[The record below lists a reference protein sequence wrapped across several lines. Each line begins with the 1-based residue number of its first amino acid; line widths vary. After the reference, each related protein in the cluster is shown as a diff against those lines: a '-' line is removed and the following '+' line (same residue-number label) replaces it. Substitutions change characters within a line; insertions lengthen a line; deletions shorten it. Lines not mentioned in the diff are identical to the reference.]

1 MMKEKLSFVF
11 FLCVVLGIGTPAF
24 SQQGRIYI
32 SPNNDGVQDQLEVPL
47 SITDKRYIKEWQF
60 IVENE
65 SNDVVRRIGNKISH
79 PEKLTFKNFFNR
91 LFAEKKG
98 VDVPNSVIWDGS
110 LDSGEIAPDGL
121 YFYYLTATDDNGNV
135 STTKHYE
142 VVVDNTPPV
151 VNLAQP
157 VSDDDKI
164 FGEGRKQE
172 FNVEQFGSQ
181 EELWTGSFLDT
192 AGTAVRSFTWKSD
205 SPASFSW
212 DGRDDQGVPVADGVY
227 SYDITATDLAGNRA
241 PLTQIANIIYSAE
254 KPSTNILIN
263 GSRYFSPNGDTVQD
277 TMLFDV
283 TIPMGSGAAA
293 ASSGTGAIAGAVAA
307 GNRLVHWK
315 IDIAN
320 TYGTVVRT
328 FSGEDNPPV
337 VLFFDGTDDNGN
349 ILPNGSYQAIITAG
363 YSNGYE
369 TPVLR
374 SPIFVLDT
382 EAPSAV
388 VRSDSAIFSPDG
400 DGRLDTLKIYQE
412 ASLEK
417 EWKGEIVDSNGRV
430 VRTYIFGGLPSE
442 SFLWEGLDSQGRLC
456 DDGTYT
462 YRLSSTDQAGNKGQA
477 LSQPFELN
485 TGTTE
490 VILTV
495 QPSVFSPNGD
505 GVQDAVVLTPVI
517 KSKSGIASYD
527 LHIKDAAG
535 TTVKTFSGTGSLP
548 ARISWNGLSDSGERC
563 GDGTYSAILET
574 VSKNGSMAKTLSQPF
589 TMDTVAPEV
598 SVSTEYLLFSPD
610 GDGNKDVVNFTVD
623 SSFEEKWIG
632 RIESASGALVQ
643 ELVWEGKAQSFQWD
657 GTNDSGN
664 LVEDGRYKLTISS
677 QDAAGNKAVATIS
690 GLQVDTRQGKV
701 YLTAEQNTISPNG
714 DGFKDQQKFTIRL
727 TLTEGIE
734 SWHFDIKNASGAVV
748 RSWNQDDYKDVPS
761 TIVWDGLSAAS
772 IPVEGSLTG
781 NITINYAK
789 GTVLTATTAPFV
801 SSVTPPQLTVRTAP
815 EYFSPDNDGV
825 DDDLYISLGAV
836 SAVSFKSWSFQVY
849 DPENGKVFWSRT
861 GSGTVTERLVWD
873 GRGNNGE
880 LVQSATDYP
889 FVFSVSDELG
899 MSSEV
904 AGLISVDVLVL
915 RVGDVLKMQ
924 VPSIIFRSDK
934 ADFVGKDEDPMK
946 GLDQSVIDNN
956 IRVLKR
962 IAEILNKFKEYTVR
976 IEGHANNVTGTE
988 AEETS
993 TANGNIPLVPLSEAR
1008 AETVR
1013 KMLIEFGVSAHRL
1026 STVGMG
1032 GRSPVVPH
1040 GDRDNWWKNRRV
1052 EFILNK

>member
-1 MMKEKLSFVF
+1 MMKGNRSFVF
-11 FLCVVLGIGTPAF
+11 FLCVVLGMSFPAF
-24 SQQGRIYI
+24 SQKGRIYI

-60 IVENE
+60 IVENQ

-79 PEKLTFKNFFNR
+79 PEKITVKNFFSR
-91 LFAEKKG
+91 LFSEKKG
-98 VDVPNSVIWDGS
+98 VDVPDTVIWDGS
-110 LDSGEIAPDGL
+110 LDSGEIASDGI
-121 YFYYLTATDDNGNV
+121 YFYYLTAIDDNGNV
-135 STTKHYE
+135 NTTKKYE
-142 VVVDNTPPV
+142 VAVDNTPPV

-164 FGEGRKQE
+164 FGEGRKLE

-181 EELWTGSFLDT
+181 EEVWTGSFLDT
-192 AGTAVRSFTWKSD
+192 AGAVVRTFTWKANG
-205 SPASFSW
+205 PESFSW
-212 DGRDDQGVPVADGVY
+212 DGRDDHGIPVSDGVY
-227 SYDITATDLAGNRA
+227 IYNITATDLAGNTA
-241 PLTQIANIIYSAE
+241 PLTQITNIIYSAE
-254 KPSTNILIN
+254 KPSTNILVN
-263 GSRYFSPNGDTVQD
+263 GSRYFSPNGDSVQD

-283 TIPMGSGAAA
+283 TIPAGSGAPAG
-293 ASSGTGAIAGAVAA
+293 SRGETG

-315 IDIAN
+315 IDIAS
-320 TYGTVVRT
+320 TSGTVVRT
-328 FSGEDNPPV
+328 FSGEENPPV
-337 VLFFDGTDDNGN
+337 VLLFDGTDGNGRV
-349 ILPNGSYQAIITAG
+349 LADGSYQAIVSAG

-369 TPVLR
+369 TPALR
-374 SPIFVLDT
+374 SPVFIVDT
-382 EAPSAV
+382 EAPSAT

-400 DGRLDTLKIYQE
+400 DGRLDTLRIYQE

-417 EWKGEIVDSNGRV
+417 EWKGEIVDESGRV
-430 VRTYIFGGLPSE
+430 VRTYSFGGHPSE

-456 DDGTYT
+456 NDGSYT
-462 YRLSSTDQAGNKGQA
+462 YRLSSTDQAGNKGQTV
-477 LSQPFELN
+477 SQAFELN

-495 QPSVFSPNGD
+495 QPPAFSPNGD

-517 KSKSGIASYD
+517 KSNSGIASYD
-527 LHIKDAAG
+527 LQIKDASGA
-535 TTVKTFSGTGSLP
+535 TVKTFGGTGSLP
-548 ARISWNGLSDSGERC
+548 SRISWNGLADNGERC
-563 GDGTYSAILET
+563 GDGTYSAVLET
-574 VSKNGSMAKTLSQPF
+574 LSKNGSMAKTLSQPF
-589 TMDTVAPEV
+589 TMDTLVPEIT
-598 SVSTEYLLFSPD
+598 VSTPYLLFSPD
-610 GDGNKDVVNFTVD
+610 GDGNKDAVDFTVE
-623 SSFEEKWIG
+623 SSSEEKWVG
-632 RIESASGALVQ
+632 RIESDKGDLVQ
-643 ELVWEGKAQSFQWD
+643 ELVWEGQVQTFQWD

-664 LVEDGRYKLTISS
+664 LVADGNYRLTISS
-677 QDAAGNKAVATIS
+677 QDAAGNKAVASIT

-701 YLTAEQNTISPNG
+701 YLTADQNTLSPNG
-714 DGFKDQQKFTIRL
+714 DGFKDQQKFNIRL
-727 TLTEGIE
+727 TLTEGID
-734 SWHFDIKNASGAVV
+734 SWHFDIKNAAGAVV
-748 RSWNQDDYKDVPS
+748 RSWNQDEYKDVPS
-761 TIVWDGLSAAS
+761 TIVWDGLSAAA

-789 GTVLTATTAPFV
+789 GTVLTATTSPFV
-801 SSVTPPQLTVRTAP
+801 SSVTPPQLSVRTAP

-825 DDDLYISLGAV
+825 DDDLYIALGAV
-836 SAVSFKSWSFQVY
+836 SAVPFKSWSFQVY

-899 MSSEV
+899 MSSEI
-904 AGLISVDVLVL
+904 AGIISVDVLVL
-915 RVGDVLKMQ
+915 RIGDVLKMQ

-934 ADFVGKDEDPMK
+934 ADFVGKDEDPQK
-946 GLDQSVIDNN
+946 GLEQSVIDNN
-956 IRVLKR
+956 VRVLKR
-962 IAEILNKFKEYTVR
+962 IAEILNKFKDYTVR

-1013 KMLIEFGVSAHRL
+1013 RMLVEFGVSSHRL
-1026 STVGMG
+1026 TTVGMG
-1032 GRSPVVPH
+1032 GRNPIVPRD
-1040 GDRDNWWKNRRV
+1040 DRDNWWKNRRV